1 MRKLILVIGILALFV
16 GFILPHGSSLGA
28 GKAADK
34 AEKPVFVD
42 LDGDGF
48 DDNATPEAQNPS
60 IDKPKS
66 DTTGNISDTATAT
79 TGFFDFGSILTPK
92 KQLFLNNSSAFA
104 FAKQRVVSGLQHR
117 GGFGSGSDF
126 GSGNDVGSGAVIGG
140 VCVGGV
146 CH

>member
-1 MRKLILVIGILALFV
+1 MRKLTSAVGILALFI
-16 GFILPHGSSLGA
+16 GFVLPYGSSLGA
-28 GKAADK
+28 DK
-34 AEKPVFVD
+34 AKEKSQKVVFVD

-48 DDNATPEAQNPS
+48 DDNATLTEQNPT

-66 DTTGNISDTATAT
+66 DAMGNVSDTTTAS

-92 KQLFLNNSSAFA
+92 EQLFLNNSSAFA
-104 FAKQRVVSGLQHR
+104 SAKQRVASGLQYR

-126 GSGNDVGSGAVIGG
+126 GSSSDISSGAVIGG
-140 VCVGGV
+140 VCVGGI

>member
-1 MRKLILVIGILALFV
+1 MSKLILTIGILACFV
-16 GFILPHGSSLGA
+16 GFILPCGSSLGA
-28 GKAADK
+28 DKAAEK
-34 AEKPVFVD
+34 AEKPVFID

-48 DDNATPEAQNPS
+48 DDNATPEDQKPN
-60 IDKPKS
+60 IGKPKS
-66 DTTGNISDTATAT
+66 EATGNVSDTTAAVS
-79 TGFFDFGSILTPK
+79 GFFDFGSVLTPK

-104 FAKQRVVSGLQHR
+104 SAKQRVVSGLQNR

-126 GSGNDVGSGAVIGG
+126 GAGGDISSGAVIGG